1 MRIATF
7 AILCMTCAGCG
18 FAGETK
24 AKNDSAALAASVAPA
39 RNRPAA
45 KDSTRSEQ
53 PALADDEVRVPLFV
67 LPGDAAVEVND
78 VLVRRRNGTV
88 ELVGKIGD
96 ERRVRVFIGS
106 MRTEEKIVKI
116 EALGTSPPM
125 IDARAASVG
134 H

>member
-1 MRIATF
+1 MKIATF
-7 AILCMTCAGCG
+7 AILCMVCFGCG
-18 FAGETK
+18 SAGETNT
-24 AKNDSAALAASVAPA
+24 KNDSVALAASVAPL

-45 KDSTRSEQ
+45 KDSTRNEQ
-53 PALADDEVRVPLFV
+53 PALADGEVRVPLFV

-106 MRTEEKIVKI
+106 MRTEEKVVKI
-116 EALGTSPPM
+116 EELGTSPPM
-125 IDARAASVG
+125 IDARVVFVS